1 MTVNKIIF
9 LTLLASALSTGCH
22 RNHASPKETQVVYET
37 PPPPEGTEKYCWQEP
52 KVVNE
57 KNGPGVDEQGH
68 WYHPPYNA
76 VREVKMGRWVPCAKG
91 VN

>member
-1 MTVNKIIF
+1 MTFNKLTF
-9 LTLLASALSTGCH
+9 LILICSTLSVGCH
-22 RNHASPKETQVVYET
+22 RNRAPITQTEVVYET

-52 KVVNE
+52 KVVIE

-76 VREVKMGRWVPCAKG
+76 VREVKMGRWVPCSKG
-91 VN
+91 TN